1 MNKIEPFISILQ
13 GQATVYDGIF
23 ELVWTWATYQSIA
36 SNKMRNRGAI
46 DPVDLLCYDEIS
58 VVLDSV
64 RTDVVMVMAG
74 VAM

>member
-1 MNKIEPFISILQ
+1 
-13 GQATVYDGIF
+13 
-23 ELVWTWATYQSIA
+23 
-36 SNKMRNRGAI
+36 MRNRGAI